1 MPSSPTRSRRRA
13 RRGCGV
19 TVVLLSLTA
28 ATTLAGC
35 THRVDDPVAPS
46 SLASAS
52 VSAPATPAVLLT
64 TAVSDLLR
72 SRAGALVAGDQA
84 AYAAT
89 VADPTSVAGRRQLD
103 SYRAARALLVSRLEV
118 GAPVVDLVEGAP
130 GTDGAAAPQGTGVT
144 PTRPNA
150 SASPSPSDP
159 LRATAEVDVR
169 YRVDDLDRGDRVAR
183 LTYDLVRDA
192 AGWKVAAERPVG
204 TGASAPW
211 VAMPALRV
219 SRGEHA
225 VVAGTVPAARLAEHV
240 AVVDRALPGLR
251 SAWTGAPRRVLV
263 LAPATTAEADAL
275 LGRVLTPGTGPVAAT
290 TEGPTGTAGTATGDR
305 IVLDPAAFGR
315 LTPSGRDVVLTHE
328 LAHVAVR
335 STVPGRPAAWLA
347 EGYAD
352 HVGYARADVPTGRL
366 LLPLATALR
375 TGHGPRALPS
385 AADLQPSG
393 GDIEVPYLAAW
404 QAVELL
410 ARDHGEAALRR
421 LVTAGASTGSEADA
435 EAATDAALVSVL
447 GTSRAELTGAWLTR
461 LGRARH
467 RPRLKPRPTRL
478 APRSFAEPG
487 AFRAVRTR
495 CGPEP
500 ATCS

>member
-1 MPSSPTRSRRRA
+1 M
-13 RRGCGV
+13 V
-19 TVVLLSLTA
+19 SLVGLVA
-28 ATTLAGC
+28 VGGC
-35 THRVDDPVAPS
+35 THRIDDPVGPS
-46 SLASAS
+46 PFGSASAS
-52 VSAPATPAVLLT
+52 PPTAPPVLLT

-72 SRAGALVAGDQA
+72 RRGRAVVAGNQA

-89 VADPTSVAGRRQLD
+89 VADPASAVGRRQLD

-118 GAPVVDLVEGAP
+118 GTPAVDLVVTSPRSG
-130 GTDGAAAPQGTGVT
+130 GAAAPPGTAVAT
-144 PTRPNA
+144 TRP
-150 SASPSPSDP
+150 SVSPSSSDP

-183 LTYDLVRDA
+183 LAYDLVRGEG
-192 AGWKVAAERPVG
+192 GWKVVAERPVG
-204 TGASAPW
+204 TGATAPW

-240 AVVDRALPGLR
+240 TVVDRAQPGLR
-251 SAWTGAPRRVLV
+251 SAWTGTPARVLV
-263 LAPATTAEADAL
+263 LVPSTAEEADAL
-275 LGRVLTPGTGPVAAT
+275 LGRLPTSGTAPVAAT
-290 TEGPTGTAGTATGDR
+290 TEGPTGAAGTATGDR
-305 IVLDPAAFGR
+305 IVLDPSAFGR

-352 HVGYARADVPTGRL
+352 HIGYDRADVPTGRL
-366 LLPLATALR
+366 LLPLASSLR
-375 TGHGPRALPS
+375 TGHGPRGLPS
-385 AADLQPSG
+385 AADLQPAA

-410 ARDHGEAALRR
+410 AGDHGEAALRR
-421 LVTAGASTGSEADA
+421 LVRAGSSTGSSADA

-447 GTSRAELTGAWLTR
+447 GTSRAELTDAWLTR
-461 LGRARH
+461 LGR
-467 RPRLKPRPTRL
+467 L
-478 APRSFAEPG
+478 ATNPG
-487 AFRAVRTR
+487 
-495 CGPEP
+495 
-500 ATCS
+500 

>member
-1 MPSSPTRSRRRA
+1 M
-13 RRGCGV
+13 
-19 TVVLLSLTA
+19 LLSLTA

-46 SLASAS
+46 SVASAS

-130 GTDGAAAPQGTGVT
+130 GTGE
-144 PTRPNA
+144 A
-150 SASPSPSDP
+150 SASQGTAVTPAGPNVNAGPSEP

-183 LTYDLVRDA
+183 LEYDLVRGE
-192 AGWKVAAERPVG
+192 AGWQVEAERPVG
-204 TGASAPW
+204 TGATAPW
-211 VAMPALRV
+211 VAMPTLRV

-225 VVAGTVPAARLAEHV
+225 VAAGTVPAARLAEHV

-251 SAWTGAPRRVLV
+251 SAWTGAPGRVLV
-263 LAPATTAEADAL
+263 LAPATAAEADAL
-275 LGRVLTPGTGPVAAT
+275 LGRVPTPGTGPVAAT
-290 TEGPTGTAGTATGDR
+290 TEGPTGAAGTATGDR
-305 IVLDPAAFGR
+305 IVLDPSAFGR
-315 LTPSGRDVVLTHE
+315 LTASGRDVVLTHE

-352 HVGYARADVPTGRL
+352 HVGYTRADVPTGRL
-366 LLPLATALR
+366 LAPLASSLR
-375 TGHGPRALPS
+375 AGHGPRELPS
-385 AADLQPSG
+385 AADLQPAA

-421 LVTAGASTGSEADA
+421 LVAAGASTGSAADA

-447 GTSRAELTGAWLTR
+447 GTSRAELTDAWLTR
-461 LGRARH
+461 LGR
-467 RPRLKPRPTRL
+467 L
-478 APRSFAEPG
+478 ATNPG
-487 AFRAVRTR
+487 
-495 CGPEP
+495 
-500 ATCS
+500 